1 MADRLYAETKQ
12 YLINHVMQLLNK
24 VQEGGDSQLI
34 KNYYHYWSQYSEG
47 VSYLHFLYFYLNQ
60 QHIRTQKLSDAEII
74 YGSADSSGGE
84 QMEIGELALEVW
96 HTGIIFP
103 LGHRLVRLLLEA
115 IDQDRAQGTTSVP
128 IEAVRATILSFVE
141 VSTVNLWCLW
151 FFCEAGLVLWICDFF
166 VRREINDAVIAWFAQ
181 NN

>member
-1 MADRLYAETKQ
+1 
-12 YLINHVMQLLNK
+12 MQLLNK

-141 VSTVNLWCLW
+141 VSTVNL
-151 FFCEAGLVLWICDFF
+151 
-166 VRREINDAVIAWFAQ
+166 
-181 NN
+181 